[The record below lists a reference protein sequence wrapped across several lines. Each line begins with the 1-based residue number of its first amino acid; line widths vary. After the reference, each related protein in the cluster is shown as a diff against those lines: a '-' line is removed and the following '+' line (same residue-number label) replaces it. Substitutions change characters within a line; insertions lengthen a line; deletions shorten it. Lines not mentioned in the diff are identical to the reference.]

1 MSLNC
6 NLDLM
11 CGTDDG
17 LGGPI
22 FYLPFTG
29 GSIDGFY
36 SNYAKAS
43 GNFKRASVANQL
55 NDIGATPV
63 AVDVPK
69 LNHGIDLEGAS
80 VNKITATKSNPSNTT
95 GLTISGSTGATL
107 SAADDSTS
115 LDTSKLTDYGPN
127 TYKVDNSVGSGVA
140 VITDAGTTGNT
151 NLHSLS
157 LFIRSGE
164 ATLRLKNT
172 ATGAVSIAASTNYV
186 FKYADGLTPTNT
198 SDGWALYVP
207 IGSVVYFT
215 LPKLEEMPIH
225 TTPNIVDRATEGS
238 NLSDNGLTYTLDTFM
253 LGALLGRK
261 QGA

>member
-11 CGTDDG
+11 CGSDDG

-36 SNYAKAS
+36 NNYGKAT
-43 GNFKRASVANQL
+43 GTFKRASVANQL

-63 AVDVPK
+63 AIDVPK

-80 VNKITATKSNPSNTT
+80 VNKLSAANSNPSDTT
-95 GLTISGSTGATL
+95 GLSISGSTGATL
-107 SAADDSTS
+107 SIVADASS
-115 LDTSKLTDYGPN
+115 LLTSKLDSYGPN
-127 TYKVDNSVGSGVA
+127 VFKVDNSAGSGVA
-140 VITDAGTTGNT
+140 VVTDAGTTGST
-151 NLHSLS
+151 NKHSLS
-157 LFIRSGE
+157 VFIRGGA
-164 ATLRLKNT
+164 ATLRAKLS
-172 ATGAVSIAASTNYV
+172 ATGALTFTAATNYT
-186 FKYADGLTPTNT
+186 FRYIDGFTPASN

-207 IGSVVYFT
+207 VGSIVYFT

-225 TTPNIVDRATEGS
+225 TTPTIINRATEGS
-238 NLSDNGLTYTLDTFM
+238 NLSDNGLTYSLDSYM
-253 LGALLGRK
+253 LKALKGAKVGV
-261 QGA
+261 